1 MSGVLGRKQTRWHRV
16 RLAAFT
22 TLFLWMAFSPIRGQV
37 FGDQSLPF
45 HSWTMFSSV
54 GLGVVAATFSER
66 LPNGRERPI
75 DRFSLLGYESR
86 RTAPRAFRHIS
97 GTAGVYKVA
106 RRLCDALGPEADVRV
121 RSRVATRDGWRPGYT
136 GESNVCTLAP
146 PEADD
151 EEDTSR

>member
-1 MSGVLGRKQTRWHRV
+1 MGGVLGRKQTRWHRG

-22 TLFLWMAFSPIRGQV
+22 ALFLWMAFSPIHGQV
-37 FGDQSLPF
+37 FGGQSLLF
-45 HSWTMFSSV
+45 HPWTMFSGASHA
-54 GLGVVAATFSER
+54 VVAATFSER
-66 LPNGRERPI
+66 LPDGSERPI
-75 DRFSLLGYESR
+75 DRFSLLGHESR
-86 RTAPRAFRHIS
+86 RAAPRALRRIS
-97 GTAGVYKVA
+97 GTTGVYEVA